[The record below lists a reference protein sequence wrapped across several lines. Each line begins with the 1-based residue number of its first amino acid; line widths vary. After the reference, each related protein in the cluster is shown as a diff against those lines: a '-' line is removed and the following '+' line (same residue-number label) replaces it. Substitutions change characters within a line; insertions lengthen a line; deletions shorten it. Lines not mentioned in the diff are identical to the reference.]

1 MELDTAPPTGSWL
14 VLPRLV
20 FQLIAP
26 GTGGTM
32 PGCSP
37 RSRLPA
43 RGFCPNHF
51 PGPKRR
57 SQEPATAPLGT
68 RGDNGGLLITPSL
81 PFLLNINPLKQ
92 FCWQEPRP
100 RGGEERGARPRA
112 SQGARRDGVTSPS
125 PTRTIHSEAPPM
137 PDPRGV
143 CGPAA
148 PLHAPSSHLLQ
159 IRGVSCYVFGL
170 VSPPLGGS
178 CVLTRLHVPTIHLHH
193 CLH

>member
-1 MELDTAPPTGSWL
+1 
-14 VLPRLV
+14 
-20 FQLIAP
+20 
-26 GTGGTM
+26 M

-112 SQGARRDGVTSPS
+112 SQGARRDGVASPS

-143 CGPAA
+143 RGPAA
-148 PLHAPSSHLLQ
+148 PLHAPSFHLLQ
-159 IRGVSCYVFGL
+159 IRRGFLLCFWPCLTTFGWFL
-170 VSPPLGGS
+170 RSNQITRPHRAPAPPSALIIMPGYCLLTILRHCKLISP
-178 CVLTRLHVPTIHLHH
+178 
-193 CLH
+193 